1 MIVTDQA
8 YGSGTMIADDSNQII
23 APTAHR
29 SETYP
34 QAIIDLPKLRQQRQK
49 SWNFQQYRPDLH
61 QLLLRQV
68 PKSSSTPTDERQSY
82 FHLGHEAKQTLT
94 YRSRQ
99 ESKYFARETK

>member
-1 MIVTDQA
+1 MLIWNNGRREEVQDYILNIICQRHVSMIVTDQA

-68 PKSSSTPTDERQSY
+68 PQSSSTSNR
-82 FHLGHEAKQTLT
+82 
-94 YRSRQ
+94 
-99 ESKYFARETK
+99 